1 MLLHQQ
7 LLLLEEIDVVVM
19 MLLPGSRMMQLVLG
33 RQRAW
38 GAADG
43 YLGFGRAGR
52 THGGRTEHLTN
63 WSRYTLALTHSHT
76 HTRAHTEVLC
86 LCLVNKY
93 LEYA

>member
-7 LLLLEEIDVVVM
+7 LLLLEEIDVVMM
-19 MLLPGSRMMQLVLG
+19 MLLPGTRMMQLVLG

-63 WSRYTLALTHSHT
+63 
-76 HTRAHTEVLC
+76 
-86 LCLVNKY
+86 
-93 LEYA
+93 

>member
-7 LLLLEEIDVVVM
+7 MLLLEEIDVVV
-19 MLLPGSRMMQLVLG
+19 LLPGTRMMQLVLG

-76 HTRAHTEVLC
+76 HARTHRS
-86 LCLVNKY
+86 LVSVFS
-93 LEYA
+93 